1 MSLQIKKI
9 CCIGAGYVGGPSM
22 AVFADKLPN
31 ININVLDLNKDRIA
45 AWNNKDLEKLPIY
58 EPGLSK
64 LIKKN
69 RNKNLFFS
77 SNLEKNISEA
87 DMVFISVNTP
97 TKTSGLGAGQA
108 SDLRWVESC
117 TRTVAKFAKNHTI
130 VIEKSTIPVKTAELI
145 KNLLNSYVKKEQKS
159 EAINKSFSILS
170 NPEFLAEGNAIRD
183 LESPDRIL
191 IGGEDIDSINALKIL
206 YENWV
211 PSEKIICTNL
221 WSSELSKL
229 AANAFLAQRISSINS
244 ISAICE
250 STGANIDEVSLAI
263 GADTRIGNKFISS
276 SPGFGGSCFKKDIL
290 NLIYLCNYHGL
301 FEVSNYWKNVLKIND
316 WQKKRIVQLIVEK
329 LFGTLHGKKVG
340 VLGFAFKANTNDTRE
355 SPAIDIVADL
365 LEEKAKVAIYDP
377 KVKKEAISMELN
389 NILQNFKNSKNTYL
403 QDSVLGEWT
412 CYEEIEDV
420 FRNAD
425 AIIILTEW
433 DEFKKIDWDIV
444 SMLMRYPAWVF
455 DTRSIIN
462 EKEVKAS
469 GLNLWV
475 LGKSL

>member
-1 MSLQIKKI
+1 MSFQIKKI

-31 ININVLDLNKDRIA
+31 IEINVLDLNKDRIA
-45 AWNNKDLEKLPIY
+45 AWNDKDLEKLPIY

-77 SNLEKNISEA
+77 SNIEKNISEA
-87 DMVFISVNTP
+87 DMIFISVNTP

-159 EAINKSFSILS
+159 EALHKSFSILS

-183 LESPDRIL
+183 LEFPDRIL
-191 IGGEDIDSINALKIL
+191 IGGEDLDSINALKVL
-206 YENWV
+206 YEKWV

-263 GADTRIGNKFISS
+263 GADTRIGKKFISS

-290 NLIYLCNYHGL
+290 NLIYLCNFNGL
-301 FEVSNYWKNVLKIND
+301 FEVSNYWENVLKINE
-316 WQKKRIVQLIVEK
+316 WQKKRIGKLIVEK
-329 LFGTLHGKKVG
+329 LFGTLHSKKVG

-365 LEEKAKVAIYDP
+365 LEEKAQVAIYDP
-377 KVKKEAISMELN
+377 KVKKESINMELN
-389 NILQNFKNSKNTYL
+389 KFFSNYENNSNKYL
-403 QDSVLGEWT
+403 KDSGLGKWT
-412 CYEEIEDV
+412 CYEEIDDV

-425 AIIILTEW
+425 AVVILTEW
-433 DEFKKIDWDIV
+433 DEFKTIDWNKV
-444 SMLMRYPAWVF
+444 SMLMSYPAWVF
-455 DTRSIIN
+455 DTRSIVN
-462 EKEVKAS
+462 EKEIKAS
-469 GLNLWV
+469 GLNFWI
-475 LGKSL
+475 LGKST